1 MGASSDSRVSV
12 SAIGQDSHRFEPD
25 DSSKPLVLGG
35 VTIPNCA
42 GLEGNSDADV
52 ILHAVTNAISGISGQ
67 NILGKISDDL
77 CRAGQTDS
85 RVYLEKAVE
94 TLDADKWTLT
104 HVSISIEAKKPHLA
118 DHIPAIKRSVAS
130 MLSLREN
137 DVGLTATTGEGLTAF
152 GRGEGIQA
160 LVVASAVRAVFG
172 QSRPKH

>member
-1 MGASSDSRVSV
+1 MDVSSNGYVSI

-25 DSSKPLVLGG
+25 GSSKPLILGG
-35 VTIPNCA
+35 VTIPNCV

-52 ILHAVTNAISGISGQ
+52 VLHAVTNAVSGISGQ

-77 CRAGQTDS
+77 CRNGQTDS

-118 DHIPAIKRSVAS
+118 DHIPAIKKSIAS
-130 MLSLREN
+130 ILSLQEK
-137 DVGLTATTGEGLTAF
+137 DIGLTATTGEGLTAF

-160 LVVASAVRAVFG
+160 LVIASAVRAG
-172 QSRPKH
+172 

>member
-1 MGASSDSRVSV
+1 MGASSDGSVSV

-25 DSSKPLVLGG
+25 GSSKPLILGG

-77 CRAGQTDS
+77 CRNGQTDS

-94 TLDADKWTLT
+94 TLSVDNWKLT
-104 HVSISIEAKKPHLA
+104 HVSISIEAKRPHLS
-118 DHIPAIKRSVAS
+118 DHIPAIKRSIAS
-130 MLSLREN
+130 MLSLQEN
-137 DVGLTATTGEGLTAF
+137 DIGLTATTGEGLTAF

-160 LVVASAVRAVFG
+160 LVIVSAARAVR
-172 QSRPKH
+172 PL

>member
-1 MGASSDSRVSV
+1 MDANSNNRVSV

-25 DSSKPLVLGG
+25 GSSKPLILGG

-52 ILHAVTNAISGISGQ
+52 ILHAVTNAVSGISGQ

-77 CRAGQTDS
+77 CRSGQTDS

-94 TLDADKWTLT
+94 TLSVGVWKLT
-104 HVSISIEAKKPHLA
+104 HVSISVEAKRPHLA
-118 DHIPAIKRSVAS
+118 DHIPAIKKSIAS
-130 MLSLREN
+130 MLSLQESS
-137 DVGLTATTGEGLTAF
+137 VGLTATTGEGLTAF

-160 LVVASAVRAVFG
+160 LAVVSACRLG
-172 QSRPKH
+172 